1 MRLVLA
7 SASPR
12 RRELLRQICPEF
24 DVVPSEID
32 ETLDGGPTAEAVARL
47 ALRKARA
54 GAAHAPS
61 AIVLAADTVVVID
74 GMALGKPA
82 GAQEARAM
90 LMRLRG
96 RAHEVVTGVAVVEAG
111 AGREASTT
119 VVSRVLMA
127 SYADT
132 TIEAYVASGAPLD
145 KAGGYAIQDLD
156 GRLVDALVGSYTNV
170 VGLPLEATRR
180 LLEEFG
186 VAVSERA
193 AP

>member
-32 ETLDGGPTAEAVARL
+32 ETLDGGPTVEAVARL

-127 SYADT
+127 SYPDT

>member
-32 ETLDGGPTAEAVARL
+32 ETLDGGPTVEAVARL

>member
-127 SYADT
+127 SYPDT

>member
-32 ETLDGGPTAEAVARL
+32 ETLDGGPTVEAVARL

-111 AGREASTT
+111 AGREAWPT
-119 VVSRVLMA
+119 VVSRVLEA
-127 SYADT
+127 AEADGA
-132 TIEAYVASGAPLD
+132 IEACVVAGAPLE
-145 KAGGYAIQDLD
+145 AGAG
-156 GRLVDALVGSYTNV
+156 
-170 VGLPLEATRR
+170 E
-180 LLEEFG
+180 
-186 VAVSERA
+186 
-193 AP
+193 

>member
-32 ETLDGGPTAEAVARL
+32 ETLDGGPTVEAVARL

-82 GAQEARAM
+82 GAQEAMAM
-90 LMRLRG
+90 LMRLGG

-127 SYADT
+127 SYPDT